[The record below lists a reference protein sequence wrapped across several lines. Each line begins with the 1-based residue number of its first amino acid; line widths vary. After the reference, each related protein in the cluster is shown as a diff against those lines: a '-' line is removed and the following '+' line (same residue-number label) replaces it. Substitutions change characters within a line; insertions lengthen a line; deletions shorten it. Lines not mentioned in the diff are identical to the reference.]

1 MDKRT
6 LILDFIAKNPGV
18 LSADINIGLKRAS
31 VGAHTRSL
39 MDDGMLVRDVNL
51 GWHLADG
58 FILRI
63 EPKKLTSIDIAE
75 ECIRKMVDVN
85 KR

>member
-1 MDKRT
+1 
-6 LILDFIAKNPGV
+6 
-18 LSADINIGLKRAS
+18 
-31 VGAHTRSL
+31 